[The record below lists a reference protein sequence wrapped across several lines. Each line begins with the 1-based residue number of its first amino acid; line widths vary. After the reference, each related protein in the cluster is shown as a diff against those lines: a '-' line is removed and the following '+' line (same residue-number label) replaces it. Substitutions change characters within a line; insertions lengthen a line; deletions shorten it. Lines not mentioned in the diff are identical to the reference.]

1 MTKRKSN
8 PLRSAWK
15 DETLT
20 GGKPLSGFAAAE
32 VARLHAEA
40 EQARHRELVEWI
52 RNQPHEIDP
61 EPVIAVIRYQL
72 GEWRLYSRW
81 REQEPQVSQWRSL
94 IEAIRVPDAMTFR
107 DVDRVR
113 REVNAL
119 PVHVLAVFTSQVF
132 TRFGTGPAPLF
143 ERMMAE
149 AAKPGGAADGAP
161 LRCVLQDMVEGLS
174 GIKGRRG
181 PKANPSRP
189 YFRAVVQAIREN
201 ARLPVPLGA
210 ARELAAELLSSFGMK
225 LPRDP
230 KELVRLD
237 KPRVK

>member
-8 PLRSAWK
+8 PLHGAWK

-32 VARLHAEA
+32 VAQRHAEA

-52 RNQPHEIDP
+52 RNQPHDIDP

-81 REQEPQVSQWRSL
+81 REQEPQVHHWRGL
-94 IEAIRVPDAMTFR
+94 VEAIHVPDALTFR

-119 PVHVLAVFTSQVF
+119 PAHVLAVFTSEVF
-132 TRFGTGPAPLF
+132 TRLGIGPVPLF
-143 ERMMAE
+143 AGMVAE
-149 AAKPGGAADGAP
+149 AAKPGGLADGAA
-161 LRCVLQDMVEGLS
+161 LRCVLQDMAEGLS

-189 YFRAVVQAIREN
+189 YFRAVVRVIREN
-201 ARLPVPLGA
+201 AGQTVPLGE
-210 ARELAAELLSSFGMK
+210 ARELAADLLRSFGMK
-225 LPRDP
+225 LPRDE
-230 KELVRLD
+230 KELGRLD